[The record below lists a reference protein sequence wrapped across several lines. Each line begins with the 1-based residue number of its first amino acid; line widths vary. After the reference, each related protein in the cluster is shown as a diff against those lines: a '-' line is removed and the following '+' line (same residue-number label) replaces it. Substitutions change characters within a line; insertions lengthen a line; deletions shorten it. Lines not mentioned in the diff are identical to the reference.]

1 ERISKKW
8 KSNIYSFFDPRP
20 TIHEEDNRRWTEFK
34 CGARHC
40 KATSRIVKR
49 FLDKQDSSSTSNLRK
64 HAKGCWG
71 EHILKE
77 AEAAAT
83 LEVAR
88 EGLAK
93 AEMRD
98 GRITTVFERQGKGAV
113 TFSTIPLTY
122 QETRPT
128 QIVDDAGFHML
139 MKTGRPHY
147 RLPSARTV
155 HCDTHVVFKAAKD
168 RIVQLLQDYDSKLS
182 FATDAWTSPNSKV
195 LIALMVHFEQEGKP
209 TCLLLDIVEV

>member
-1 ERISKKW
+1 MLTWVVERISKKW
-8 KSNIYSFFDPRP
+8 KSNIYAFFDPRP

-98 GRITTVFERQGKGAV
+98 GRITTVFERQGKGGSDVLNHSSHLSGNSVSIGVNCVKWCAE
-113 TFSTIPLTY
+113 SM
-122 QETRPT
+122 RPT
-128 QIVDDAGFHML
+128 QIVNDAGFHML

-155 HCDTHVVFKAAKD
+155 RRDTHVVFKAAKD
-168 RIVQLLQDYDSKLS
+168 RIVQLLQVS
-182 FATDAWTSPNSKV
+182 
-195 LIALMVHFEQEGKP
+195 
-209 TCLLLDIVEV
+209 

>member
-1 ERISKKW
+1 MTVERLSKKW
-8 KSNIYSFFDPRP
+8 NSSIYAFFEPRH
-20 TIHEEDNRRWTEFK
+20 TIHEADNRRWVEFA

-49 FLDKQDSSSTSNLRK
+49 FLDTKDSSSTSNLRK
-64 HAKGCWG
+64 HAIGCWG
-71 EHILKE
+71 KELLQE

-83 LEVAR
+83 VELAR

-98 GRITTVFERQGKGAV
+98 GRLTTVFERQGKGPV
-113 TFSTIPLTY
+113 TFSTMPLTY
-122 QETRPT
+122 KETRVNCVKWCAESMRPT

-155 HCDTHVVFKAAKD
+155 RRDTHVVFKAAKD
-168 RIVQLLQDYDSKLS
+168 RIVQLLQASEHDVVDDLVY
-182 FATDAWTSPNSKV
+182 
-195 LIALMVHFEQEGKP
+195 
-209 TCLLLDIVEV
+209 LLGDRTTTAS